1 MQRSVSAATCASVRA
16 AKPPCAWP
24 RARRARERHGRRS
37 RTAARQIPPA
47 SREAPAGRTAGRR
60 RSGSR
65 RSSRASRRTGGAS
78 FRRAPPRRRGPYPQ
92 NDSCCAPRG
101 LQSRRGRRPGAR
113 AAARAGGGAGCGG
126 AVRQEGFILRAKDLQ
141 RGEDRLRSG
150 IEERGLRG
158 SGDEADTVFRGTE
171 RGADPAHLA
180 VDSRLAAGA
189 QVHAEAAGASA
200 APDRRADR
208 RGRRTRA
215 AARRPRRGRS
225 ARGCG
230 GGGAWGAW

>member
-1 MQRSVSAATCASVRA
+1 MDEGAEQRRVKFRLLPGKRPQAVLQEEGVAAAGEAVELRGGQG
-16 AKPPCAWP
+16 
-24 RARRARERHGRRS
+24 ERLSIERLHG
-37 RTAARQIPPA
+37 
-47 SREAPAGRTAGRR
+47 
-60 RSGSR
+60 
-65 RSSRASRRTGGAS
+65 GGGHI
-78 FRRAPPRRRGPYPQ
+78 RKMI
-92 NDSCCAPRG
+92 
-101 LQSRRGRRPGAR
+101 
-113 AAARAGGGAGCGG
+113 AAARREACSLGPDGFRKPERQRGLAQGGAGCGG
-126 AVRQEGFILRAKDLQ
+126 AVRQKNFVLRAKDLQ

-158 SGDEADTVFRGTE
+158 SGDEADTVFRGAE

-189 QVHAEAAGASA
+189 QVHAEAAELLPLRVACDCLVIGVEVAHA
-200 APDRRADR
+200 LLGHQAGRRADR